1 MGAVVTKDTDDFSI
15 VVANPTKIIKK
26 NKEKNLGTE
35 KKLNK
40 VDETFTGAEELLFF
54 QSQSEQLRKKFNK
67 HNIF

>member
-1 MGAVVTKDTDDFSI
+1 M
-15 VVANPTKIIKK
+15 
-26 NKEKNLGTE
+26 GTE

-40 VDETFTGAEELLFF
+40 VDETFTGVEELLFF